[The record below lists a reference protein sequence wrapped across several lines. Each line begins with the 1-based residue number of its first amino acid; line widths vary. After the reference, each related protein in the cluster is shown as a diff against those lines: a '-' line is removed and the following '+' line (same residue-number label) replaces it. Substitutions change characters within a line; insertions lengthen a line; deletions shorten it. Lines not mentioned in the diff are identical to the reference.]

1 MIRGPGGTPLI
12 GTGTRL
18 GARGWW
24 TLLTLLA
31 LAAALV
37 LAGCGGA
44 GSGNPQQASGQEGQ
58 PPKDAGN
65 SGDPKP
71 DGGRLEHPSLGSADA
86 PVVLTE
92 YADYQ

>member
-1 MIRGPGGTPLI
+1 LR
-12 GTGTRL
+12 
-18 GARGWW
+18 
-24 TLLTLLA
+24 LLTLLA
-31 LAAALV
+31 LAASLI

-58 PPKDAGN
+58 SPQDAGA
-65 SGDPKP
+65 SGRSKP
-71 DGGRLEHPSLGSADA
+71 DGGRASGDAGRLEHPSLGSADA

>member
-1 MIRGPGGTPLI
+1 MILGQGGTPLI

-18 GARGWW
+18 RARSLW
-24 TLLTLLA
+24 TLLTLLV

-44 GSGNPQQASGQEGQ
+44 GSGNAQQASGQEGQ
-58 PPKDAGN
+58 PPQNAKP
-65 SGDPKP
+65 SGGSKP
-71 DGGRLEHPSLGSADA
+71 DGRLEHPSLGSADA